1 MATFFKRS
9 YATLSAPTLK
19 QATTDPCLCWRL
31 LDTPGKVWVSLL
43 WGQCSFLLGPGTHK
57 FCLCSPRVCFPVLCK
72 FWQLCGGVNGDL
84 LQEGLCHTQVYC
96 TQSPC
101 PCGRLLLTHTSTG
114 DTQTLKGRSGS
125 VSVGSLG
132 PGTHKVLFEPSTH
145 LWQVWGFDSKPDFT
159 PPTILLGCLLCPWTC
174 GIFFWWDPTFS
185 YRWLFSSV
193 L

>member
-1 MATFFKRS
+1 MYYVWNLFGIIVLQFVSHLLSGSMVGLMVNSSKKA
-9 YATLSAPTLK
+9 YATH
-19 QATTDPCLCWRL
+19 C
-31 LDTPGKVWVSLL
+31 V
-43 WGQCSFLLGPGTHK
+43 
-57 FCLCSPRVCFPVLCK
+57 
-72 FWQLCGGVNGDL
+72 
-84 LQEGLCHTQVYC
+84 TQVCC

-101 PCGRLLLTHTSTG
+101 PCGKPLVIHASAG

-132 PGTHKVLFEPSTH
+132 PGVHKVLFEPSEH
-145 LWQVWGFDSKPDFT
+145 LWQVWGFDSKRDFT